1 MTLLLTSFAD
11 VASYAFYI
19 LVAVLVLLVMI
30 TVHEFGHY
38 VAGKIFGFGITEFSI
53 GFGPKL
59 FQKKKKDGELFSV
72 RLLPLG
78 GYCAFVGED
87 EDSDSIVAFN
97 NKKPWQRIIVLI
109 SGALMNYILAV
120 VIIMVNFAAY
130 GQTALCPVNLVENPS
145 YSAEYSF
152 LSKDVIISANGKNI
166 YLTTDLMN
174 ALSGKK
180 QGEKVKFSLR
190 RNGERI
196 EKQIILRGNADF
208 KNYEDIKVL
217 YDVLG
222 IYYETDSSGKITD
235 SGLYSTLIRF
245 SFFETVG
252 RGFEYSFKIAG
263 TIFGVLGQLLTGRIG
278 ISSMGG
284 TITTITA
291 TADAVRNGGLRYL
304 LHITSFIGVNLA
316 VFNLLP
322 IPALDGSRVVFT
334 AIEWVRRKP
343 LKRKV
348 EAIIHAVGFAL
359 ILIFAVILDLQRCF

>member
-1 MTLLLTSFAD
+1 MTLLIGFAD
-11 VASYAFYI
+11 VASYAFYV

-38 VAGKIFGFGITEFSI
+38 VAGKILGFGITEFSI

-87 EDSDSIVAFN
+87 EDSESPAAFN
-97 NKKPWQRIIVLI
+97 NKKPWKRIIVLI
-109 SGALMNYILAV
+109 SGALMNYLLALV
-120 VIIMVNFAAY
+120 VIMVNFAAY
-130 GQTALCPVNLVENPS
+130 GQTALCPVDLINDPT
-145 YSAEYSF
+145 YAAEYS
-152 LSKDVIISANGKNI
+152 LQSKDVIISANGKNI
-166 YLTTDLMN
+166 YMTTDLMS
-174 ALSGKK
+174 AIGGKK
-180 QGEKVKFSLR
+180 KGENVKFVLRRQGERVEREITLR
-190 RNGERI
+190 A
-196 EKQIILRGNADF
+196 NADF
-208 KNYEDIKVL
+208 GSYEDIKVI
-217 YDVLG
+217 YDALG
-222 IYYETDSSGKITD
+222 IYYETDSSGNITE

-245 SFFETVG
+245 PFFETVG

-278 ISSMGG
+278 LSSMGG
-284 TITTITA
+284 TITTISV
-291 TADAVRNGGLRYL
+291 TADAVRTGGLRYL

-334 AIEWVRRKP
+334 AIEWVRKKP

-348 EAIIHAVGFAL
+348 EAIIHAVGFVL
-359 ILIFAVILDLQRCF
+359 LLGFAVILDLQRCF